1 MIQTYI
7 SSASENRNINVVLI
21 RMSYLECTIKI
32 FRFKTENETYIQ
44 TFFSVSQIFS
54 F

>member
-1 MIQTYI
+1 MIQTYV
-7 SSASENRNINVVLI
+7 SSASENRNINVVCNTH
-21 RMSYLECTIKI
+21 SYLECTIKI
-32 FRFKTENETYIQ
+32 FHFKTENETYIQ